1 MKLKNNRGYVAIDA
15 SIAVLVLLIIVPT
28 IAGMIYNVNKTNNLI
43 ERKNEAISI
52 AINTIETVK
61 GIGVHGDINETVIKD
76 KLSEIYTFAEDNTFT
91 SENIND
97 EATEFDDKINSIQG
111 TLTKDENT
119 YKIQIHIQD
128 YANTQEA
135 IDKKNNTGIEVIDEL
150 IKIVKVKVTF
160 KSGNQQKDIEL
171 NTVIN

>member
-1 MKLKNNRGYVAIDA
+1 MKIKNNRGYVAIDA

-61 GIGVHGDINETVIKD
+61 GLGVHADIDETVIKN
-76 KLSEIYTFAEDNTFT
+76 KLSDIYTFAEDNTFT
-91 SENIND
+91 SELIND
-97 EATEFDDKINSIQG
+97 EATEFDDKITSIQG

-119 YKIQIHIQD
+119 YKIQIDIQD

-150 IKIVKVKVTF
+150 IKIVKVNVTF
-160 KSGNQQKDIEL
+160 KSGNQEKDIEL
-171 NTVIN
+171 STVIN